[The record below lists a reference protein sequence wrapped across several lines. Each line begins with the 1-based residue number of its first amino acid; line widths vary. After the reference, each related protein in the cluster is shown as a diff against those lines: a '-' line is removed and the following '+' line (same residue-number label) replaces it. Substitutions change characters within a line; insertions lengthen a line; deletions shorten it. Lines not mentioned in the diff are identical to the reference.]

1 MQAQTSGGD
10 PFLCK
15 WESNFQAM
23 STSFDPQAIGPLQMG
38 PYSYLKTPLPA
49 AWAAC

>member
-1 MQAQTSGGD
+1 LRRADCGQCQTVHLQTMPPS
-10 PFLCK
+10 L
-15 WESNFQAM
+15 
-23 STSFDPQAIGPLQMG
+23 DPQAIGPLQMG